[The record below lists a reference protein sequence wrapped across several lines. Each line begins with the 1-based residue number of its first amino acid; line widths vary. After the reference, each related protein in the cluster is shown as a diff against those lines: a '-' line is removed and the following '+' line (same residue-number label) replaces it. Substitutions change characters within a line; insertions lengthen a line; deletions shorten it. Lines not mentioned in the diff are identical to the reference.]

1 MKHNIRINGEI
12 KEIDC
17 ELGSGYCDDNG
28 NEIFEGDCVQ
38 VTFRGIT
45 GFDHAHLKN
54 GAFYIGK
61 LPIIDMLSYRLEKIA
76 ND

>member
-17 ELGSGYCDDNG
+17 ELGSGHCDDNG

-38 VTFRGIT
+38 ATFRGFT
-45 GFDHAHLKN
+45 WFFRAHFKH
-54 GAFYIGK
+54 GAIYIGENT
-61 LPIIDMLSYRLEKIA
+61 IIDILNYGLEIV